1 MHDCISA
8 TNKGRAPAGGNDTW
22 PPMLINARTGIV
34 FLYARTSIVFLNAR
48 TSIVYAWG
56 RARRHGG
63 NDTWPPMF
71 INARTSIVF
80 LYARTSIVVL
90 NARTSIVMHA
100 CLRPLHAAEFYRI
113 SLHACMQAPTSCVPD
128 VASMITYR
136 YTILFVADI
145 QSCTHALSLKQ
156 YFMCNKRAYM
166 AVIYLHITTKTDH
179 KPI

>member
-1 MHDCISA
+1 
-8 TNKGRAPAGGNDTW
+8 
-22 PPMLINARTGIV
+22 
-34 FLYARTSIVFLNAR
+34 
-48 TSIVYAWG
+48 
-56 RARRHGG
+56 
-63 NDTWPPMF
+63 MF

-166 AVIYLHITTKTDH
+166 AVIYLHITTKQIINKFNTFERLPVSTSKLFKLFKLLDH
-179 KPI
+179 CLSTIASISSSCSFSSAFCSS